1 METEV
6 ASSTSDR
13 RRHRA
18 EVSARLGRESLGG
31 SWRVQVVSVLA
42 RLAVV
47 AVAVV
52 ICDAVVP
59 GFHADMPLGPITFAL
74 VLGAV
79 ALVMQPI
86 MVAGAVLMGW
96 LGVLVLAFVGQA
108 LVVMIGAALLPHVS
122 VDGFASALL
131 VAIVVGLVG
140 TIASWFSTAGTSGAM
155 VGGLVAQGR
164 RHPTDVP
171 DSDIDG
177 VVFVQLDG
185 VPFPLL
191 QLAINAGTVPTLTRW
206 VRGGTHMMCEWTPK
220 LPATTPASQ
229 MGILHGVID
238 GIPAFRWYDRA
249 HDRVMVANRPKD
261 AALIEATLTTGQGLL
276 VDRGASI
283 SNLFTGDAPEAALTM
298 SRRARGGST
307 THRAIAHFVLSPS
320 GITRAISRSVSELAR
335 DRFQARR
342 AVHRD
347 VQPRCERTWTT
358 ALLRCV
364 TNGALRDINTVLV
377 AQHMLRGTPSIYV
390 DYVDYD
396 EVAHH
401 AGVLRPES
409 LEALDAVD
417 GVLHQLEL
425 VAKVAPRRYHFVVLS
440 DHGQAQGSTFRDRYG
455 EALGDL
461 VSRLA
466 QARVKSSED
475 DIEGWGRTQVL
486 VDELASG
493 RGAGPHM
500 MRNVS
505 GAMRRDDESDADK
518 DASASQPAR
527 SPAADDA
534 HDHTFHVFGSG
545 NLGLIYV
552 KGEKVRLTRQRID
565 SRFPGLVEGL
575 ARHPGIGFVV
585 VTDEVEGPLVLG
597 REGSHR
603 LADGHVEGTDPL
615 VPFGPLAAQFVLRV
629 ADRPETP
636 DIYVNSVVDPGT
648 EEVAAFEGLVGC
660 HGGLGGWQ
668 DRAVVVVPTDLP
680 FPRTRVVGADAM
692 HVALRGI
699 LLHLGHRRGLAFPEP
714 AAGADLSQ
722 AL

>member
-42 RLAVV
+42 RL
-47 AVAVV
+47 AVV

-171 DSDIDG
+171 DPDIDG

-527 SPAADDA
+527 APAADDA

-680 FPRTRVVGADAM
+680 FPRTRVIGADAM
-692 HVALRGI
+692 HVALRDI
-699 LLHLGHRRGLAFPEP
+699 LLHLGHRRGLTFPEP

>member
-131 VAIVVGLVG
+131 VAIVV
-140 TIASWFSTAGTSGAM
+140 
-155 VGGLVAQGR
+155 
-164 RHPTDVP
+164 
-171 DSDIDG
+171 
-177 VVFVQLDG
+177 
-185 VPFPLL
+185 
-191 QLAINAGTVPTLTRW
+191 
-206 VRGGTHMMCEWTPK
+206 
-220 LPATTPASQ
+220 
-229 MGILHGVID
+229 
-238 GIPAFRWYDRA
+238 
-249 HDRVMVANRPKD
+249 
-261 AALIEATLTTGQGLL
+261 GLL

-527 SPAADDA
+527 APAADDA

-680 FPRTRVVGADAM
+680 FPRTRVIGADAM
-692 HVALRGI
+692 HVALRDI